1 MPDRFPLVPYVRSE
15 RNVAEL
21 TVRSV
26 LLGAVLS
33 LTFGMVNSYLALK
46 IGLTVSASI
55 PSAVLSMALLRGVL
69 RRGTILENNI
79 VHTIASAGESLAA
92 GVVFT
97 VPALIFLDLAP
108 SGFEIFLLGA
118 SAGML
123 GILMM
128 IPLRDTLVVK
138 RHGELPF
145 PEGTAC
151 AMVLIAGDKG
161 GTSARPVF
169 GGIVAGA
176 LYTLLGR
183 GLRLWNDTV
192 FWSVASLHKASI
204 GFELSPMFLG
214 VGYLIGPRIASV
226 MLAGGLIGWTALIP
240 FFDVL
245 GDRAVSFGLP
255 AGIGGL
261 DAREIWRQAV
271 RYVGAGAVAAGGMV
285 SLVRALPAMRAAV
298 VSLLLSLDGSAASG
312 ARTDRDLPGVV
323 VLGGVG
329 VLALGLWLLPW
340 FHMRLSDALL
350 AVSFTFFFV
359 VVSSEI
365 VGLIGTTS
373 QPVSGMTITAL
384 LVTALAI
391 LLSGRTGAEGAAAA
405 IRVAAIVAV
414 SIALAGDM
422 SQDLKTGA
430 LVGATPW
437 MLQVGEIVGTAV
449 AALRAGWVLFLLH
462 KAYGIGSAALPA
474 PQAKLMATL
483 AAGVMQGDLPWR
495 LLALGA
501 GLALAVEAFGV
512 ASLPFAIGLYLPIT
526 TSASL
531 VLGGI
536 ASWLL
541 HGPRAVDER
550 AAAEPGEADRN
561 RRESLTLLASGLV
574 AGDALMGI
582 GVAALVVSG
591 LADRLA
597 LRAPGSGAGEDVAA
611 ILPFLLLFVLFARF
625 GRRMISIARPSR

>member
-1 MPDRFPLVPYVRSE
+1 VADHSPLVPYVRPE
-15 RNVAEL
+15 RKVAEL

-26 LLGAVLS
+26 LLGAGLS

-55 PSAVLSMALLRGVL
+55 PSAVLSMAVLRGVM
-69 RRGTILENNI
+69 RRGTILENNV

-97 VPALIFLDLAP
+97 VPALIFLGLAP
-108 SGFEIFLLGA
+108 GGFEIFLIGATAGVLGV
-118 SAGML
+118 
-123 GILMM
+123 LMM
-128 IPLRDTLVVK
+128 IPLRDTLMVK

-151 AMVLIAGDKG
+151 AMVLVAGDKG
-161 GTSARPVF
+161 GASARPVF
-169 GGIVAGA
+169 GGIVGGA

-183 GLRLWNDTV
+183 GLRLWNDSV
-192 FWSVASLHKASI
+192 FWSVSSLHKASI

-214 VGYLIGPRIASV
+214 VGYLIGPRIAAV
-226 MLAGGLIGWTALIP
+226 MLAGGLVGWTVLIP
-240 FFDVL
+240 FFDIL
-245 GDRAVSFGLP
+245 GARGVSFGLP
-255 AGIGGL
+255 ADISKFG
-261 DAREIWRQAV
+261 AAEIWRYAV

-285 SLVRALPAMRAAV
+285 SLIRSVPAMRDAAANLLA
-298 VSLLLSLDGSAASG
+298 SLRGSAARG
-312 ARTDRDLPGVV
+312 ARTDRDLPGVIV
-323 VLGGVG
+323 VGGVAAS
-329 VLALGLWLLPW
+329 ALSLWLLPW
-340 FHMRLSDALL
+340 FHMTLADAAL

-384 LVTALAI
+384 LVTAFAI
-391 LLSGRTGAEGAAAA
+391 LLSGRTGPEGAAEA

-437 MLQVGEIVGTAV
+437 MLQVGEMVGVAV
-449 AALRAGWVLFLLH
+449 AALRAGWVLLLLH
-462 KAYGIGSAALPA
+462 KAYGIGSAVLPA

-495 LLALGA
+495 LISLGA
-501 GLALAVEAFGV
+501 GLALLAEAFGV
-512 ASLPFAIGLYLPIT
+512 TSLPFAIGLYLPIT

-531 VLGGI
+531 VLGGV

-541 HGPRAVDER
+541 HGPRALTARMAAAADGSER
-550 AAAEPGEADRN
+550 A

-591 LADRLA
+591 LADRMA
-597 LRAPGSGAGEDVAA
+597 LRTPGVGAWEDIATLV
-611 ILPFLLLFVLFARF
+611 PFLVLFALFTRF
-625 GRRMISIARPSR
+625 GRRVVPSAPPRG